1 MSAQPAYDLDSLRAL
16 FPVTRDLTY
25 LNHASISPLPDP
37 VRQMI
42 GAASDR
48 LSSNPASLFAGTP
61 GDPLSSLFTSFS
73 AEVAEL
79 INAESPHEVVG
90 TTSTSA
96 ALNAV
101 AQSIVWQPGD
111 NIVFSEVEFPSNV
124 YPWMVL
130 ERRGVECRLV
140 PSPEGGLT
148 VEALDTLVDEH
159 TRMVTVS
166 AVQFLSGFRAD
177 LAALCEYCAA
187 RNILFCVDAIQAI
200 GHIPI
205 DVQALHIDILATGG
219 QKSLLAVP
227 GQGFLYVRAAVA
239 ETMQP
244 GIVGSNAVQ
253 DWEHWLRYD
262 LTPSKS
268 TQRFLM
274 GTPNLIGMAAVIA
287 SVWLLRE
294 LGVANIDAWTQ
305 RLSRVAMGDLTE
317 RGFAIITPDTSGRY
331 GPIVTF
337 RAPDVTDLD
346 AAEAQA
352 TAWMQKLK
360 EQGIVMTKHWD
371 AAKVPHL
378 RISTHCYN
386 TEQEVLRVGEVLGE
400 YRA

>member
-1 MSAQPAYDLDSLRAL
+1 MSAQPAYDLDDLRAL
-16 FPVTRDLTY
+16 FPVTRELTY

-42 GAASDR
+42 RAASDR
-48 LSSNPASLFAGTP
+48 LAGNPASLFVGTP

-73 AEVAEL
+73 AEIAGL
-79 INAESPHEVVG
+79 INAASLHEVVG
-90 TTSTSA
+90 TVSTSA

-111 NIVFSEVEFPSNV
+111 NIVLAEVEFPSNV

-130 ERRGVECRLV
+130 ARRGVECRLA

-148 VEALDTLVDEH
+148 VEGLDRLVDDH

-177 LAALCEYCAA
+177 LAALGDYCAA

-227 GQGFLYVRAAVA
+227 GQGFLYVRDAVA
-239 ETMQP
+239 EAMQP
-244 GIVGSNAVQ
+244 GIVGANGVQ

-262 LTPSKS
+262 LTPSKGA
-268 TQRFLM
+268 QRLLM
-274 GTPNLIGMAAVIA
+274 GTPNLIGMAAVLA
-287 SVWLLRE
+287 SVGLLRD

-305 RLSRVAMGDLTE
+305 HLSQAAMSDLIA
-317 RGFAIITPDTSGRY
+317 RGYVVVTPHTPGRY

-337 RAPDVTDLD
+337 RAPDVRDLG

-352 TAWMQKLK
+352 VAWMRQLS
-360 EQGIVMTKHWD
+360 EQGIVLTKHWD

-386 TEQEVLRVGEVLGE
+386 TEQEVLRVGDVLGE